1 MANLLP
7 VGTAVKLEGLSNAD
21 YNGKR
26 GCIAVPAPDLVARGR
41 VAVIVDGVT
50 LSFKCVNVRR
60 YFPSD
65 DTDESDE
72 APGSDGEAAQ
82 PEFSPIR
89 KRAKSAAGGVFALSI
104 LTGWSSIETSTIVGV
119 YATWAEVIS
128 KAKEILEKGN
138 GYGENFW
145 CTEENG
151 GYREVYSDEEYEG
164 EGFEDKTDTAKEP
177 TGERYDVTCE
187 LATAQHCEGAKGNMI
202 LVAQRLT
209 GVALA

>member
-1 MANLLP
+1 MILQAQ
-7 VGTAVKLEGLSNAD
+7 
-21 YNGKR
+21 R
-26 GCIAVPAPDLVARGR
+26 Q
-41 VAVIVDGVT
+41 
-50 LSFKCVNVRR
+50 
-60 YFPSD
+60 
-65 DTDESDE
+65 DE
-72 APGSDGEAAQ
+72 AAA
-82 PEFSPIR
+82 PPS
-89 KRAKSAAGGVFALSI
+89 KRAKSAAGGTFSLTI

>member
-1 MANLLP
+1 VERRP
-7 VGTAVKLEGLSNAD
+7 AD
-21 YNGKR
+21 
-26 GCIAVPAPDLVARGR
+26 
-41 VAVIVDGVT
+41 
-50 LSFKCVNVRR
+50 
-60 YFPSD
+60 
-65 DTDESDE
+65 
-72 APGSDGEAAQ
+72 
-82 PEFSPIR
+82 IR
-89 KRAKSAAGGVFALSI
+89 SI

>member
-7 VGTAVKLEGLSNAD
+7 VGTEVKLEGLSNAD

-26 GCIAVPAPDLVARGR
+26 GRIAVPAPDLVARGR

-50 LSFKCVNVRR
+50 LSFKRANVRR
-60 YFPSD
+60 HYPSD
-65 DTDESDE
+65 DSDESDE
-72 APGSDGEAAQ
+72 APGSDGEAAR

-119 YATWAEVIS
+119 YATWADVVS

-138 GYGENFW
+138 GMVCDFW
-145 CTEENG
+145 LPEEKG
-151 GYREVYSDEEYEG
+151 GFRYVEEEEEDYDDEFYQ
-164 EGFEDKTDTAKEP
+164 DKTDTAREP
-177 TGERYDVTCE
+177 TGDQTVE

-202 LVAQRLT
+202 LVAQRLS

>member
-1 MANLLP
+1 MSGCFLNLP
-7 VGTAVKLEGLSNAD
+7 VGTEVKLEGLSNAA

-26 GCIAVPAPDLVARGR
+26 GRIAVTAPDVMARDR
-41 VAVIVDGVT
+41 VAVIVDGNT
-50 LSFKCVNVRR
+50 LSFKRANVRR

-65 DTDESDE
+65 DSDDSDE
-72 APGSDGEAAQ
+72 EEESAP
-82 PEFSPIR
+82 PPP

-202 LVAQRLT
+202 LVAQRLS
-209 GVALA
+209 GIALA

>member
-1 MANLLP
+1 MKRRHAFIIWLVGFSAKRQQRVDRLDVILLACNVERRP
-7 VGTAVKLEGLSNAD
+7 AD
-21 YNGKR
+21 
-26 GCIAVPAPDLVARGR
+26 
-41 VAVIVDGVT
+41 
-50 LSFKCVNVRR
+50 
-60 YFPSD
+60 
-65 DTDESDE
+65 
-72 APGSDGEAAQ
+72 
-82 PEFSPIR
+82 IR
-89 KRAKSAAGGVFALSI
+89 SI

>member
-1 MANLLP
+1 MSGCFLNLQI
-7 VGTAVKLEGLSNAD
+7 GTEVKLEGLSNAD

-26 GCIAVPAPDLVARGR
+26 GRIAVTAPDVMARDR
-41 VAVIVDGVT
+41 VAVIVDGNT
-50 LSFKCVNVRR
+50 LSFKRANVRR

-65 DTDESDE
+65 DSDESDE
-72 APGSDGEAAQ
+72 EEESAP
-82 PEFSPIR
+82 PPP

-145 CTEENG
+145 CTEANG

-177 TGERYDVTCE
+177 TGERTVE